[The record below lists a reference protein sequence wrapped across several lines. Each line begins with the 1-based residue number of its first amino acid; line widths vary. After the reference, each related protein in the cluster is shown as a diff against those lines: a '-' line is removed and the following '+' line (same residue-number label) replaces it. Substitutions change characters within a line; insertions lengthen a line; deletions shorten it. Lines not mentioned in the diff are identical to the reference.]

1 MIQFNEELAPLAYA
15 LFYRSYGRYHNGQRE
30 TIEDVLEGRT
40 IEGLKTLGNLT
51 PEEVALITKYQQQL
65 KVFTSGRGLFVQ
77 GTPAATKPE
86 NVYSHYNCS
95 NINIEEWSD
104 FGLLMNLA
112 MQGTGTGAKLEPQH
126 INKLPP
132 IRNKLIVEVKD
143 EIGSIPANQ
152 RIEESKLNVIYKQ
165 EGIVLIELHVG
176 DSRKG
181 WVQAYQSILE
191 LSSADSIT
199 PLSNLPNVHFFRDES
214 NYPTSISKLDLP
226 LELSIHIYLAN
237 VRPKN
242 EPLKGFGGVSNPSAL
257 PPLFSKC
264 AAVLNKAIGR
274 QLNSV
279 ECCKLIDEA
288 ATTIVAGNIRRC
300 LPLGT
305 GIQTDWGITPIEDI
319 GIGDRVLTTSGLKKV
334 TDIFHQGQQPLVKI
348 TTSDRCLYCSPNH
361 KIAIPDEFI
370 TDSFHKLTKSNGK
383 RYSMIPAID
392 LTIGQAIQISL
403 MDEDE
408 GDPYFLF
415 GQFGNELQEALEL
428 EFFDPIES
436 NKPIEG
442 LIPCYSFLKSKL
454 QSLLLENGYE
464 YTTSQ
469 IMIGDYSRVS
479 ILIQDYERLNREPE
493 VLQKIEDIY
502 STLIGNSY
510 IYSSITHIDYDT
522 GIERATFDIEVEEA
536 HEFYAEGILVS
547 NSAGM
552 RQGASDDKEFAVAKD
567 NLWLQDSQGNWKI
580 DLERDALRMSNHTR
594 VFKHKP
600 TYEECLAA
608 VTKQYYSG
616 EGAIQWAG
624 EAVARS
630 NADLLVSKEL
640 KKEFLDKYASSQ
652 QEAIDFLYTLNPYMD
667 EREVQHRLG
676 RWGLNPCYAAGT
688 MVLTR
693 KGSYPIE
700 SLIGKI
706 VDIWDGENW
715 VTIDNFRVTGEN
727 QEVWKL
733 TLSNGEDLIATPY
746 HIFILKDGT
755 RLPLKELEVGMELL
769 GMMNNYSIVSITYSH
784 IADKVYCCTVPTT
797 NTFALSNGVLTGN
810 CGEIIGEDFLCV
822 SGDTLLITKD
832 GLHKIKDLV
841 GEEVEIWNGKQW
853 SKVSPF
859 KTGSN
864 RILYRVKFRDGSYLD
879 TTENHRFFVKDRFNK
894 NYKEVQTKDLMSV
907 SKYAIHTEP
916 FKIKYEDGL
925 YINPEYAY
933 SLGVAVGDGTIQ
945 SNGKPIVR
953 LYDKKTELEIAGT
966 NSPIRSYSPESKD
979 ITHLDF
985 SGELITALKHNP
997 DSLNVIASWNK
1008 EAILFFMAGLA
1019 DTDGSNT
1026 DSNGIRIYISDYE
1039 RAYRCQLLL
1048 TKCGIRSSVNLCAEK
1063 GAVTNK
1069 GTRSKDLYYLQ
1080 ITDCGQLPCQRL
1092 DVSKGCNA
1100 RFKGK
1105 WQTIES
1111 VVQLAGTQDTYCFTE
1126 PEFHKGV
1133 FGNTLTG
1140 NCNLSDIQLNL
1151 FDALDLIAQRE
1162 AFRTGG
1168 LMVAIL
1174 LNHKFPDEITQ
1185 YSREIDPIVGVSF
1198 NGLFDFFVNALGIE
1212 WLRWWQSD
1220 RDKNYQGELQPEFKS
1235 VAEVLNIDVNNYQ
1248 EGDTYKLGQL
1258 FYDIEKAYLSMWK
1271 QEVFNG
1277 VYEYCDARGLKRPNR
1292 TTCVQPGGCG
1302 DRSLIRVTDQ
1312 GLIYM
1317 DEIMEDGAG
1326 DISGLEL
1333 SVRNGILVNKGI
1345 ANEPSNLVKI
1355 VLNNGRILRL
1365 TADHR
1370 LAVNDNWL
1378 SVEELIPGMSLDYK
1392 LDTYDSKKNYPLVK
1406 IDFSS
1411 YTKYNPNLSIGE
1423 YKKGYITPISLPD
1436 TLSPDLAYLIGAMY
1450 GNGCCDSRNGTGR
1463 VRFTHEKVEV
1473 LNKIQDISE
1482 KVFGFRGS
1490 VSSSCTKKLELILSS
1505 TLLYDWL
1512 NLNQLIKKEKDLERI
1527 PFPVRCSSK
1536 ETILGFFCGLIDTDG
1551 CIRRGGTLSIDSAS
1565 EAFIRNLQQIGEAI
1579 GLSFSVFHNNKG
1591 KNLQGQKDMWG
1602 LCFSRMLSTP
1612 EAIQYINEHSVKA
1625 QTRPIPLPK
1634 KQFNF
1639 NPYQIAAIEY
1649 ETTPDYSFD
1658 ITVEGKDDDDSWY
1671 WQGALKSHNSKSLLT
1686 GASSGWHP
1694 PKAAWFIR
1702 RMTFRREDPIALA
1715 ALDYGYTIVP
1725 SQSCK
1730 DEEGNLLNDPF
1741 DPRVDEWLLEVP
1753 VQVAWADIPGV
1764 EDIDISQLSAEAQW
1778 DFYMNVQ
1785 EHYTTHNCFSRDTS
1799 FLTPQG
1805 LKTFYDFEVN
1815 DKVIVL
1821 NADGDWSEAII
1832 IKTNDVRP
1840 MLELSLVEE
1849 TTNSVMTITCTYCHR
1864 FPIGSLILT
1873 AKELQVG
1880 MTLSLNPLALQDCS
1894 WTIENIREAEPQEG
1908 WCVMEPITHHFTLS
1922 NNILVMNSSGTIEFQ
1937 EHEIS
1942 IMASNIFHSI
1952 QNDEGY
1958 ISVAL
1963 LQRLTSYFPRL
1974 PMEPISKTTYIEL
1987 RKEVLSRRKSPDF
2000 HSLLQHYTQLSGL
2013 KYSNPQD
2020 SACEGLICELR
2031 SFSQ

>member
-95 NINIEEWSD
+95 NINIEGWSD

-392 LTIGQAIQISL
+392 LTIGQVIQISL

-428 EFFDPIES
+428 EFFDPIKS

-510 IYSSITHIDYDT
+510 IYSSITYIDYDT

-630 NADLLVSKEL
+630 NADLLISKEL
-640 KKEFLDKYASSQ
+640 KQEFLDKYASSQ

-667 EREVQHRLG
+667 EKELQHRLG
-676 RWGLNPCYAAGT
+676 RWGLNPC
-688 MVLTR
+688 
-693 KGSYPIE
+693 
-700 SLIGKI
+700 
-706 VDIWDGENW
+706 
-715 VTIDNFRVTGEN
+715 
-727 QEVWKL
+727 
-733 TLSNGEDLIATPY
+733 
-746 HIFILKDGT
+746 
-755 RLPLKELEVGMELL
+755 
-769 GMMNNYSIVSITYSH
+769 
-784 IADKVYCCTVPTT
+784 
-797 NTFALSNGVLTGN
+797 
-810 CGEIIGEDFLCV
+810 GEIIGDTFL
-822 SGDTLLITKD
+822 
-832 GLHKIKDLV
+832 
-841 GEEVEIWNGKQW
+841 
-853 SKVSPF
+853 
-859 KTGSN
+859 
-864 RILYRVKFRDGSYLD
+864 
-879 TTENHRFFVKDRFNK
+879 
-894 NYKEVQTKDLMSV
+894 
-907 SKYAIHTEP
+907 
-916 FKIKYEDGL
+916 
-925 YINPEYAY
+925 
-933 SLGVAVGDGTIQ
+933 
-945 SNGKPIVR
+945 
-953 LYDKKTELEIAGT
+953 
-966 NSPIRSYSPESKD
+966 
-979 ITHLDF
+979 
-985 SGELITALKHNP
+985 
-997 DSLNVIASWNK
+997 
-1008 EAILFFMAGLA
+1008 
-1019 DTDGSNT
+1019 
-1026 DSNGIRIYISDYE
+1026 
-1039 RAYRCQLLL
+1039 
-1048 TKCGIRSSVNLCAEK
+1048 
-1063 GAVTNK
+1063 
-1069 GTRSKDLYYLQ
+1069 
-1080 ITDCGQLPCQRL
+1080 
-1092 DVSKGCNA
+1092 
-1100 RFKGK
+1100 
-1105 WQTIES
+1105 
-1111 VVQLAGTQDTYCFTE
+1111 
-1126 PEFHKGV
+1126 
-1133 FGNTLTG
+1133 
-1140 NCNLSDIQLNL
+1140 CNLSDIQLNR
-1151 FDALDLIAQRE
+1151 FNPLDLIDQKE
-1162 AFRTGG
+1162 AFKTAG
-1168 LMVAIL
+1168 LLVAIL

-1271 QEVFNG
+1271 QEVFSG

-1785 EHYTTHNCFSRDTS
+1785 AHYTTHNCFSRDTS

-1821 NADGDWSEAII
+1821 NADGDWSEATI

-1894 WTIENIREAEPQEG
+1894 WTIESIREAEPQEG

-2000 HSLLQHYTQLSGL
+2000 HSLLQHYSQLSGL

>member
-77 GTPAATKPE
+77 GTSAATKPE

-95 NINIEEWSD
+95 NINIEGWSD

-132 IRNKLIVEVKD
+132 IRNKLLVEVKD
-143 EIGSIPANQ
+143 EIGTIPANQ

-214 NYPTSISKLDLP
+214 NYPTPISKLDLP

-264 AAVLNKAIGR
+264 AAILNKAIGR

-334 TDIFHQGQQPLVKI
+334 TDIFHQGQQPLISI

-383 RYSMIPAID
+383 SYSMIPAID

-415 GQFGNELQEALEL
+415 GQFNSELQEALEL
-428 EFFDPIES
+428 EFFDPIQS

-442 LIPCYSFLKSKL
+442 LIPCFSFLMSKL
-454 QSLLLENGYE
+454 QFLLLDNGYE
-464 YTTSQ
+464 YTTSP

-479 ILIQDYERLNREPE
+479 ILIHDYERLNREPE
-493 VLQKIEDIY
+493 VLQKIKDIY

-510 IYSSITHIDYDT
+510 IYSSITHIEYDT
-522 GIERATFDIEVEEA
+522 GIQRATFDIEVEEA

-630 NADLLVSKEL
+630 NADLLISKEL
-640 KKEFLDKYASSQ
+640 KQEFLDKYVSSQ

-700 SLIGKI
+700 SLVGKI
-706 VDIWDGENW
+706 VDIWDGEDW

-755 RLPLKELEVGMELL
+755 RLPLKELKVGMELL
-769 GMMNNYSIVSITYSH
+769 GMVNNYSIVSITYSH

-853 SKVSPF
+853 SRVSPF

-894 NYKEVQTKDLMSV
+894 YYKEVETKDLMSV
-907 SKYAIHTEP
+907 SKYVIHTEP
-916 FKIKYEDGL
+916 FKIEYEDG
-925 YINPEYAY
+925 IDIDTQYAY
-933 SLGVAVGDGTIQ
+933 SLGVTVGDGNIQ
-945 SNGKPIVR
+945 SDGKPIVR
-953 LYDKKTELEIAGT
+953 LYGKKMELEIAGRK
-966 NSPIRSYSPESKD
+966 SPLRSYSYSPDFKD
-979 ITHLDF
+979 ITRLDF
-985 SGELITALKHNP
+985 SGELVTALKHNP
-997 DSLNVIASWNK
+997 DCLNIIASWNK
-1008 EAILFFMAGLA
+1008 EAILYFMAGMA

-1092 DVSKGCNA
+1092 DVSKGCNP

-1105 WQTIES
+1105 WQVVES
-1111 VVQLAGTQDTYCFTE
+1111 VVQLAGTHDTYCFTE
-1126 PEFHKGV
+1126 SEFHKGV

-1151 FDALDLIAQRE
+1151 FDPLDPIIQRE
-1162 AFRTGG
+1162 AFRTAG

-1220 RDKNYQGELQPEFKS
+1220 RDKKYQGELQPEFKS

-1248 EGDTYKLGQL
+1248 EGDAYKLGQL

-1271 QEVFNG
+1271 QEVFSG

-1292 TTCVQPGGCG
+1292 TTCVQPGG
-1302 DRSLIRVTDQ
+1302 
-1312 GLIYM
+1312 
-1317 DEIMEDGAG
+1317 
-1326 DISGLEL
+1326 
-1333 SVRNGILVNKGI
+1333 
-1345 ANEPSNLVKI
+1345 
-1355 VLNNGRILRL
+1355 
-1365 TADHR
+1365 
-1370 LAVNDNWL
+1370 
-1378 SVEELIPGMSLDYK
+1378 
-1392 LDTYDSKKNYPLVK
+1392 SK
-1406 IDFSS
+1406 
-1411 YTKYNPNLSIGE
+1411 
-1423 YKKGYITPISLPD
+1423 
-1436 TLSPDLAYLIGAMY
+1436 A
-1450 GNGCCDSRNGTGR
+1450 
-1463 VRFTHEKVEV
+1463 
-1473 LNKIQDISE
+1473 
-1482 KVFGFRGS
+1482 
-1490 VSSSCTKKLELILSS
+1490 
-1505 TLLYDWL
+1505 
-1512 NLNQLIKKEKDLERI
+1512 
-1527 PFPVRCSSK
+1527 
-1536 ETILGFFCGLIDTDG
+1536 
-1551 CIRRGGTLSIDSAS
+1551 
-1565 EAFIRNLQQIGEAI
+1565 
-1579 GLSFSVFHNNKG
+1579 
-1591 KNLQGQKDMWG
+1591 
-1602 LCFSRMLSTP
+1602 
-1612 EAIQYINEHSVKA
+1612 
-1625 QTRPIPLPK
+1625 
-1634 KQFNF
+1634 
-1639 NPYQIAAIEY
+1639 
-1649 ETTPDYSFD
+1649 
-1658 ITVEGKDDDDSWY
+1658 
-1671 WQGALKSHNSKSLLT
+1671 LLT

-1764 EDIDISQLSAEAQW
+1764 EDIDISQLSAESQW

-1821 NADGDWSEAII
+1821 NADGDWSEATI

-1849 TTNSVMTITCTYCHR
+1849 TTNIIMTITCTYCHR

-1894 WTIENIREAEPQEG
+1894 WTIESIREAEPQEG

-1987 RKEVLSRRKSPDF
+1987 RKGVLSRRKSPDF
-2000 HSLLQHYTQLSGL
+2000 HSLLQHYSQLSGL

-2031 SFSQ
+2031 SFS